1 MEETR
6 WAILVHIMSRMAAG
20 DRAAVFALY
29 SEFGAPIAAAV
40 RRHAGGMGVMFP
52 AEEVDALVI
61 DACIAIMESAHSW
74 DPNGGALPWNWAE
87 RRVRHMVA
95 VHIGIHTDSLDDRL
109 ERGFDLAD
117 ADAAAADPGGSATAR
132 EGDDPRHFLAVLAES
147 RPEVRAFQRALGAV
161 ASPWHQHVVLEV
173 LVQRSLGD
181 RAPADTVGRML
192 GIKPATVRQIV
203 KRVTDRLRAAGV
215 DIAAAA

>member
-6 WAILVHIMSRMAAG
+6 WATLVHIMSRMAAG

-29 SEFGAPIAAAV
+29 LDFGAPIAAAV
-40 RRHAGGMGVMFP
+40 RRHAGGMGVVFP
-52 AEEVDALVI
+52 ADEVDALVM

-95 VHIGIHTDSLDDRL
+95 VQIGIHTDSLDDRL
-109 ERGFDLAD
+109 DRGLDP
-117 ADAAAADPGGSATAR
+117 ADAAPTDPSGPATGDEA
-132 EGDDPRHFLAVLAES
+132 DDPHHLLAVLAET
-147 RPEVRAFQRALGAV
+147 RPEVRAFQQVLGAV
-161 ASPWHQHVVLEV
+161 ASPHHQRVVLEV
-173 LVQRSLGD
+173 LVQRSMGD